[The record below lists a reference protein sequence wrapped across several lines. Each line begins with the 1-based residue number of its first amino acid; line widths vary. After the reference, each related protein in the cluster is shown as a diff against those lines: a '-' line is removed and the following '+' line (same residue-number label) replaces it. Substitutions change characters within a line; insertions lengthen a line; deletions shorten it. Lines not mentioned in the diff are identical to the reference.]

1 MANFKIGDR
10 VSTPHGKGRI
20 KAFAAWDLTGD
31 EYELYKDAVC
41 KYVYYMISK
50 EVM

>member
-1 MANFKIGDR
+1 MQNFKIGDR
-10 VSTPHGKGRI
+10 VLTPHGKGRI
-20 KAFAAWDLTGD
+20 KAFTAWSIDGD
-31 EYELYKDAVC
+31 EYELYKDDVC